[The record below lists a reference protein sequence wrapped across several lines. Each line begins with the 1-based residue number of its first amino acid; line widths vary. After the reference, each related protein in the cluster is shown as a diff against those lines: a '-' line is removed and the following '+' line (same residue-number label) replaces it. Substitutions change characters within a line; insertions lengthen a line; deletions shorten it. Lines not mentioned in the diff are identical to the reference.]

1 MSKIAIF
8 VPVHNEEAY
17 IEKTMTSILAQDYAD
32 FDLIIS
38 ENHSTDGTLNQLRE
52 IEARDS
58 RVKVLQPKEKLNS
71 YGNFC
76 FLADHVNR
84 GDYFA
89 SMMLGGHDL
98 LSKNVFSSSVKH
110 LVDKP
115 ACAIAYQRN
124 SFEIDEQ
131 DNVTR
136 RWPVCHES
144 GYMNGTFD
152 AILTL
157 ITLMYNTP
165 IFGLWRQS
173 VRKKVLYRHPCVG
186 GDHLYVA
193 EAAIHGPITPIDD
206 AHMYLRRAPPS
217 ANYLEKHFTA
227 AAGDEAAANDMYVQL
242 SWLSDIIDQ
251 STQGQPPMAQ
261 ELFRNSAFSL
271 YLLRYN
277 HHFATFQST
286 LNAFAAQPGVNTLI
300 QGQMGLGTML
310 KDLLKAKAQ
319 QRHSAQPSLPLPQ

>member
-1 MSKIAIF
+1 MSKIAVF
-8 VPVHNEEAY
+8 MPVYNEEAY
-17 IEKTMTSILAQDYAD
+17 LAKTISTILAQDHAD
-32 FDLIIS
+32 FDLLVS
-38 ENHSTDGTLNQLRE
+38 ENHSTDGTPDILHTL
-52 IEARDS
+52 AATDS
-58 RVKVLQPKEKLNS
+58 RIKVLRPEKKLNS

-76 FLADHVNR
+76 FLVDHLNQ

-98 LSKNVFSSSVKH
+98 LSHNVLSSSVRH
-110 LVDKP
+110 LKERP

-124 SFEIDEQ
+124 SFEIDEL
-131 DNVTR
+131 DNITR

-144 GYMNGTFD
+144 GYMNATFD

-173 VRKKVLYRHPCVG
+173 IRHRVLYRHPCVG

-193 EAAIHGPITPIDD
+193 EAAIHGHITPIDD
-206 AHMYLRRAPPS
+206 AQMYLRRAPPS

-227 AAGDEAAANDMYVQL
+227 ASGDEAAASDMFVQL
-242 SWLSDIIDQ
+242 AWLSDIIDQ
-251 STQGQPPMAQ
+251 STQGQPSIAQ
-261 ELFRNSAFSL
+261 ELFRTSAVSL

-277 HHFATFQST
+277 HHFTTFQSD
-286 LNAFAAQPGVNTLI
+286 LNAFAAQTGVTTI
-300 QGQMGLGTML
+300 VQGQIGLGGLIKDIL
-310 KDLLKAKAQ
+310 KGKTP
-319 QRHSAQPSLPLPQ
+319 PSVTRVESLYPTQ